1 MRRKIPEVL
10 LGSPLVQFPAHWRT
24 TVSRFNDSFFRQV
37 CKAVRNGGS
46 TTSLGKECCTT
57 FPVKCALLVQFQPPK
72 LQLLAVASCVAVVHY
87 KEKLGSV
94 SCFLP
99 ELYTLVWKCMQQEC
113 AISAFSICTTF
124 QLVFGCRLPSL
135 KLSSSGHCVRLLE

>member
-1 MRRKIPEVL
+1 ML
-10 LGSPLVQFPAHWRT
+10 HY
-24 TVSRFNDSFFRQV
+24 
-37 CKAVRNGGS
+37 
-46 TTSLGKECCTT
+46 
-57 FPVKCALLVQFQPPK
+57 PVKCALLVHFEPSK

-99 ELYTLVWKCMQQEC
+99 ELYTLVWKRMQQEC
-113 AISAFSICTTF
+113 AVSAISAFSICTTF

-135 KLSSSGHCVRLLE
+135 KLSTKASTLYYCEIDVIPATDYLTSCKFLSVWPTESCLSAHCLKEIYQRRKSASP